1 MAYELNSTAIAG
13 NMTADPDIRYTSGDS
28 PTAIARYTLAVDRA
42 SGDADYVRCV
52 VWGKQAEFAEK
63 YLKKGSPV
71 LVTGRIQTGSYTG
84 RNGDKVKTLEVA
96 ADRQTTEKEGNLNM
110 NKVLL
115 EGRLT
120 RDPDIRYTQ
129 SDAPVCIAR
138 YTLAVTKGYYARKKD
153 TDDNAD
159 FVPCIAYGKQAEF
172 VKKFLKKG
180 GAVAICGKI
189 QTSSYTSKKGN
200 KVYVNE
206 VVAEEH
212 SFAEKKNARASGTD
226 SSLGEVKDTSRQTF
240 PEAPAQADVTD
251 SFTDLPEDEYDVL
264 PFS

>member
-1 MAYELNSTAIAG
+1 
-13 NMTADPDIRYTSGDS
+13 
-28 PTAIARYTLAVDRA
+28 
-42 SGDADYVRCV
+42 
-52 VWGKQAEFAEK
+52 
-63 YLKKGSPV
+63 
-71 LVTGRIQTGSYTG
+71 
-84 RNGDKVKTLEVA
+84 
-96 ADRQTTEKEGNLNM
+96 M

-129 SDAPVCIAR
+129 SDDPVCISR

-153 TDDNAD
+153 ADDNAD

-180 GAVAICGKI
+180 SAIAICGKI
-189 QTSSYTSKKGN
+189 QTSSYTSKEGK
-200 KVYVNE
+200 KVYVTE